1 MKWLASPL
9 LWGILLILAGVVF
22 LLQNLGIIQIAGL
35 FWALML
41 TLAGLFFL
49 FVYINDRTNWWGLI
63 PGFVLLGVASL
74 LYLDY
79 FSPQLANALGG
90 SLVLGGVGIAFLA
103 VYLADR
109 RNWWAI
115 IPMGVMLTLTA
126 VTALDQLGVVASG
139 GIFFLGLGLTF
150 ILVALLP
157 SPAGRMTWAWIP
169 AAALLVM
176 GFLLTA
182 SASNLIVYIFP
193 LALIV
198 GGGYLFYRALRP
210 GNH

>member
-9 LWGILLILAGVVF
+9 LWGILLILAGVLF
-22 LLQNLGIIQIAGL
+22 LLENLGIIQLAGL
-35 FWALML
+35 FWALLL

-63 PGFVLLGVASL
+63 PGFTLLGVASL

-79 FSPQLANALGG
+79 FSPQLADALGG
-90 SLVLGGVGIAFLA
+90 ALVLGGVGIAFLA

-115 IPMGVMLTLTA
+115 IPMGVMLTLAA

-169 AAALLVM
+169 AVALLVM

>member
-35 FWALML
+35 FWALLL

-79 FSPQLANALGG
+79 FSPKLANALGG
-90 SLVLGGVGIAFLA
+90 SVVLGGVGIAFLA

-169 AAALLVM
+169 AAALLLM

>member
-9 LWGILLILAGVVF
+9 LWGILLILAGVLF
-22 LLQNLGIIQIAGL
+22 LLENLGIIQLAGL
-35 FWALML
+35 FWAILL
-41 TLAGLFFL
+41 TLASLFFL

-63 PGFVLLGVASL
+63 PGFTLLGVAAL
-74 LYLDY
+74 LFLDY
-79 FSPQLANALGG
+79 FSPQLADALGG

-169 AAALLVM
+169 AVALLVM